1 MGKPRE
7 AGGGPS
13 GPNRSEAEGPWW
25 PPGYSGAV
33 LSSASVVWARDLGL
47 KGRQNAS
54 RRRRRNEELGGVKR

>member
-25 PPGYSGAV
+25 PPGYSGAM

-47 KGRQNAS
+47 KAGRTHPA
-54 RRRRRNEELGGVKR
+54 GGVGTRSWGG